1 MLFVNTVC
9 KGASVILC
17 VSVCECVCMC
27 VVSHFHVAVRFSVSQ
42 TPLHFLS
49 SHPPPSLLP
58 FTCLAFIPAEC
69 FYIHSSSPPSIGAH
83 NVKQRPLPSLP
94 HSHTHQ
100 LPQSHR
106 DELPLLMGQGWGA
119 AEPQKARAAAGV
131 CSEAVVHACM
141 AARGARGAFVW
152 AVTKLTGQLCT
163 ATAPERQ
170 LHLFIYSSPL
180 GTHSARSRSDAHQSG
195 VTVSAWQAG
204 WITGW
209 IAGMHAHTYTHSCVS
224 ITSVDI
230 TWTSITWRL
239 TLTRTLTLNLNLNS
253 KELPFLC

>member
-1 MLFVNTVC
+1 
-9 KGASVILC
+9 
-17 VSVCECVCMC
+17 
-27 VVSHFHVAVRFSVSQ
+27 
-42 TPLHFLS
+42 
-49 SHPPPSLLP
+49 
-58 FTCLAFIPAEC
+58 
-69 FYIHSSSPPSIGAH
+69 
-83 NVKQRPLPSLP
+83 
-94 HSHTHQ
+94 
-100 LPQSHR
+100 
-106 DELPLLMGQGWGA
+106 MGQGWGA